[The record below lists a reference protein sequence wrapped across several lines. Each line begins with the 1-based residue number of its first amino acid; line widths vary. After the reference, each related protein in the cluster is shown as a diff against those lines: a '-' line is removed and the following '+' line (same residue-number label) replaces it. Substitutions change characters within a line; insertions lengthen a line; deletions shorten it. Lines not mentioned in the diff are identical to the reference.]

1 MTTIVTTPL
10 LPTPSQPPSTFVAKC
25 QHSGS
30 SHNSFNTHDGRG
42 RFRGGCR
49 TTTTTTKTTTTQVL
63 VTVALM
69 GIAMAIENNLRVLL
83 ILLSSYVC
91 RLHKSLYGLKQA
103 PRVWYNRLS
112 GYLLSIGYYASMV
125 DTSLFI

>member
-1 MTTIVTTPL
+1 MTIIVIAPL
-10 LPTPSQPPSTFVAKC
+10 LPTPAQPPSTFVAKH

-30 SHNSFNTHDGRG
+30 SHSSFNTHDGRG

-69 GIAMAIENNLRVLL
+69 GIAMTIDNNLRVLL
-83 ILLSSYVC
+83 ILFF
-91 RLHKSLYGLKQA
+91 
-103 PRVWYNRLS
+103 
-112 GYLLSIGYYASMV
+112 LLMCV
-125 DTSLFI
+125 DYINLCMG